1 MFSFRNSALLL
12 VLTASATLGMRAQS
26 SDSSSAPTGAS
37 SSASSSSQTA
47 PPAAA
52 QTPTPSSL
60 SVQARIR
67 ARREQRRAA
76 AIHDV
81 YSHLYEIY
89 VGGGYLRFHPGDGI
103 IPQNGQP
110 RTGLQRINEKGWDVG
125 VTRYFNEKLGVTIDG
140 RGTYGTA
147 FIGNN
152 PNSSG
157 FIQNPIIAQYAVMI
171 GPTYR
176 FLLHPKYSIS
186 GRVLGGG
193 AYGHFSGD
201 LGAFT
206 PTELG
211 LYPDGPSVAIS
222 ASVPVE
228 YNFSPNI
235 GLRVAPEYVLTNFGS
250 TIQNSLGFTGGVVVR
265 WGKQ

>member
-1 MFSFRNSALLL
+1 MFSFRNLALLL
-12 VLTASATLGMRAQS
+12 VLTVSATLGLRAQS
-26 SDSSSAPTGAS
+26 G
-37 SSASSSSQTA
+37 SSSSSTPGSTSSSTSSTQTA
-47 PPAAA
+47 PPAA
-52 QTPTPSSL
+52 QTPAQPPLT
-60 SVQARIR
+60 VQARIR
-67 ARREQRRAA
+67 ARREARRAA
-76 AIHDV
+76 AMHDV
-81 YSHLYEIY
+81 YNHLYEVY
-89 VGGGYLRFHPGDGI
+89 FGGGYLRFHPGDGI
-103 IPQNGQP
+103 IPENGQP
-110 RTGLQRINEKGWDVG
+110 RTGLQRINEEAWDLG

-140 RGTYGTA
+140 RGTFGTA
-147 FIGNN
+147 YIGNN
-152 PNSSG
+152 PHSSG
-157 FIQNPIIAQYAVMI
+157 FIQNPTISQYAVMI

-186 GRVLGGG
+186 GRVLAGG

-250 TIQNSLGFTGGVVVR
+250 TMQNSLGFTGGVVVR